1 MPDDK
6 LQSIRD
12 RISQNHAG
20 DERQLNVI
28 FSENP
33 RVIVE
38 APAGYGK
45 TTTMVSRLAYLYAS
59 GGIPNPKKILGL
71 TFSVNAALKIK
82 REVAEKLPAV
92 LGETND
98 PVVVNERVT
107 ATNFH
112 GFCKGVLR
120 KYGYMIS
127 PFLKRDINL
136 MKAVGKTDIEK
147 NTAIQR
153 MLSDES
159 RRFICLIE
167 DKISSA
173 ELPAKEEIEKYN
185 QIVINELVPHDYIT
199 HDAVI
204 LLAIQL
210 FENNPGIKQF
220 YSDYYPL
227 IVVDEFQ
234 DTNCMAWH
242 LLNAIISEKTQLLFL
257 GDPLQRIYGFIGA
270 VPNIMRIAAEQ
281 FCMEK
286 IALSENYRFRNNSE
300 MLKLDA
306 NIRHNA
312 ENAFCISDEAAK
324 LPAFWG
330 KNQEDEAEAVV
341 RKIERITQTVTNSR
355 IAILFRG
362 RNENEAVFEDVLNR
376 HNLDFFYGMFNDDDD
391 NYISFH
397 MFCRDAFV
405 SRFGAS
411 KSISKLA
418 LSSFAEKV
426 KANYSG
432 VDTRAT
438 SSLFELLDALIQ
450 KVAVD
455 YSDIPTEDKY
465 ELLLD
470 IFENRQLKQA
480 MEYVDSN
487 IILSTV
493 HGAKGLE
500 WDYVFI
506 ADLERWIFPG
516 YFICSGC
523 TERFS
528 KLSACKCKLPKQT
541 DYSREFTESIID
553 ELSVFYVAVTRARKQ
568 VYVSASAKKANS
580 KDSAFSCFVTLDG
593 IQIIN
598 AENET

>member
-1 MPDDK
+1 MYDDK
-6 LQSIRD
+6 VQTIEE
-12 RISQNHAG
+12 RILQNHAG
-20 DERQLNVI
+20 DEQQLNVI
-28 FSENP
+28 FSKSP

-45 TTTMVSRLAYLYAS
+45 TSTMVSRLAYLYAS

-71 TFSVNAALKIK
+71 TFSINAALKIK
-82 REVAEKLPAV
+82 REVAEKLPIF
-92 LGETND
+92 LGEMDN
-98 PVVVNERVT
+98 PIVVNERVT

-112 GFCKGVLR
+112 GFCKSVLR
-120 KYGYMIS
+120 KYGYLIS
-127 PFLKRDINL
+127 PLLKPDINQ
-136 MKAVGKTDIEK
+136 MKAVGKVDIEK
-147 NTAIQR
+147 NASIQSK
-153 MLSDES
+153 LSDDN
-159 RRFICLIE
+159 RQFLVLIE
-167 DKISSA
+167 DKIASA
-173 ELPAKEEIEKYN
+173 ELPTIEEMVKYN
-185 QIVINELVPHDYIT
+185 QIVINEMVPHGYLT

-210 FENNPGIKQF
+210 FEENPGVKLF

-234 DTNCMAWH
+234 DTNCIAWR

-270 VPNIMRIAAEQ
+270 VPNIMQLAATQ
-281 FCMEK
+281 FSMEK
-286 IALSENYRFRNNSE
+286 IVLSENYRFRNNPE

-306 NIRHNA
+306 IIRRNA
-312 ENAFCISDEAAK
+312 ELNFHVDSANEAK

-330 KNQEDEAEAVV
+330 ENQYEEAKATIS
-341 RKIERITQTVTNSR
+341 KIDKIVSGDSKAR

-362 RNENEAVFEDVLNR
+362 RNDNEAVYENILND
-376 HNLDFFYGMFNDDDD
+376 HGLDFFYGMFNDDDQ
-391 NYISFH
+391 NYIDFH
-397 MFCRDAFV
+397 IFCRRLFV
-405 SRFGAS
+405 STIGSS
-411 KSISKLA
+411 KLISKRA
-418 LSSFAEKV
+418 LSSFAERIK
-426 KANYSG
+426 NDYSSN
-432 VDTRAT
+432 DARAT

-450 KVAVD
+450 KVTID

-487 IILSTV
+487 IILSTI

-516 YFICSGC
+516 YHICSGC
-523 TERFS
+523 TERFAE
-528 KLSACKCKLPKQT
+528 LALPKCKLPDATTFAGQ
-541 DYSREFTESIID
+541 FAESILD

-568 VYVSASAKKANS
+568 VYVSASGKKANNKAS
-580 KDSAFSCFVTLDG
+580 VFSCFATLAG
-593 IQIIN
+593 IKIVN
-598 AENET
+598 AEAE

>member
-1 MPDDK
+1 MDDGK
-6 LQSIRD
+6 IQTIRE
-12 RISQNHAG
+12 RISQSHDG
-20 DERQLNVI
+20 DEQQLNVI
-28 FSENP
+28 FSKSP

-71 TFSVNAALKIK
+71 TLSVNAALKIK
-82 REVAEKLPAV
+82 REVAEKLPIV
-92 LGETND
+92 LEEMDN
-98 PVVVNERVT
+98 PNVVNERVT

-112 GFCKGVLR
+112 GFCKGVLH
-120 KYGYMIS
+120 KYGYLVS
-127 PFLKRDINL
+127 PLLKRDINL
-136 MKAVGKTDIEK
+136 MKAVGKADIEK
-147 NTAIQR
+147 NTRIQSI
-153 MLSDES
+153 LSDEN
-159 RRFICLIE
+159 RQFLILIE
-167 DKISSA
+167 GKIASA
-173 ELPAKEEIEKYN
+173 ELPTIEEMVKYN
-185 QIVINELVPHDYIT
+185 QIVISEMVPHDYIT

-204 LLAIQL
+204 LLTIQL
-210 FENNPGIKQF
+210 FEENPGVKQF

-234 DTNCMAWH
+234 DTNCMAWR

-270 VPNIMRIAAEQ
+270 VPNIMQLAAMQ
-281 FCMEK
+281 FSMEK
-286 IALSENYRFRNNSE
+286 IALSENYRFRNNPE

-306 NIRHNA
+306 IIRRNA
-312 ENAFCISDEAAK
+312 ELNFHIDVADEAK

-330 KNQEDEAEAVV
+330 KTQDEEAEAIF
-341 RKIERITQTVTNSR
+341 RKIDKILRDDSKAR

-362 RNENEAVFEDVLNR
+362 RNDNEAVYENILND
-376 HNLDFFYGMFNDDDD
+376 HGLDFFYGMFNDDDQ
-391 NYISFH
+391 NYIDFH
-397 MFCRDAFV
+397 IFCRDMFV
-405 SRFGAS
+405 SRFGSS
-411 KSISKLA
+411 KSISKRA
-418 LSSFAEKV
+418 LSSFAEKI
-426 KANYSG
+426 KRDYSSS
-432 VDTRAT
+432 DARAT
-438 SSLFELLDALIQ
+438 SSLFEILDALIQ
-450 KVAVD
+450 KVAID

-516 YFICSGC
+516 FFICSAC
-523 TERFS
+523 IERYS
-528 KLSACKCKLPKQT
+528 KLTACKCKLPDTKFT
-541 DYSREFTESIID
+541 DEFAESILD

-568 VYVSASAKKANS
+568 VYVSASGKKANN
-580 KDSAFSCFVTLDG
+580 KDSAFSCFATLDG
-593 IQIIN
+593 IKIVN
-598 AENET
+598 AEAE

>member
-1 MPDDK
+1 MCNDK
-6 LQSIRD
+6 LISIRN

-20 DERQLNVI
+20 DVQQLNVI
-28 FSENP
+28 FSESH

-82 REVAEKLPAV
+82 RDVAEKLPQILGV
-92 LGETND
+92 LND
-98 PVVVNERVT
+98 PIVVNERVT

-112 GFCKGVLR
+112 GFCKSILR
-120 KYGYMIS
+120 KYGYLIS
-127 PFLKRDINL
+127 PLLKRDVNL
-136 MKAVGKTDIEK
+136 MKAVGKVDIEK
-147 NTAIQR
+147 NSSIQAL
-153 MLSDES
+153 LSDEN

-167 DKISSA
+167 NKIAAA
-173 ELPAKEEIEKYN
+173 EIPTIEETKKYN
-185 QIVINELVPHDYIT
+185 QIVINKLIPYDYIT

-204 LLAIQL
+204 LLVIQL
-210 FENNPGIKQF
+210 FGDNEGIKQF

-234 DTNCMAWH
+234 DTNCLAWQ

-270 VPNIMRIAAEQ
+270 VPNIMQLAATQ
-281 FCMEK
+281 FGMER
-286 IALSENYRFRNNSE
+286 IALSKNYRFRNNPE

-312 ENAFCISDEAAK
+312 EQGFHVDTDNAK

-330 KNQEDEAEAVV
+330 KTQEAEAEAVAH
-341 RKIERITQTVTNSR
+341 KIEKLAENTSNTR

-362 RNENEAVFEDVLNR
+362 RNDNEAVFEQVLNA
-376 HNLDFFYGMFNDDDD
+376 HKLDYFYGMFNDDDP
-391 NYISFH
+391 NYINFH
-397 MFCRDAFV
+397 MFCRDLFV
-405 SRFGAS
+405 SKFGMS
-411 KSISKLA
+411 KSISKRALA
-418 LSSFAEKV
+418 VFVEKV
-426 KANYSG
+426 KTNYVGS
-432 VDTRAT
+432 DTRAT

-450 KVAVD
+450 KVAID

-500 WDYVFI
+500 WDFVFI
-506 ADLERWIFPG
+506 ADLEKWIFPG
-516 YFICSGC
+516 YYICSQC
-523 TERFS
+523 PERFS
-528 KLSACKCKLPKQT
+528 KVSTCKCRLSNAGNFK
-541 DYSREFTESIID
+541 DSFAESILD
-553 ELSVFYVAVTRARKQ
+553 ELSVFYVAITRACKQ
-568 VYVSASAKKANS
+568 VYVSASAKKANNKES
-580 KDSAFSCFVTLDG
+580 VFSCFSTLDG
-593 IQIIN
+593 IKIIN
-598 AENET
+598 AEAE